1 MRRREGAPKRIGTR
15 FSGGRVRKVRHSAS
29 AENDLLEAWLFVA
42 EESVEAADQL
52 LDQIQAESRTLLFQL
67 EMVG

>member
-1 MRRREGAPKRIGTR
+1 MRREGAPKRIGPR
-15 FSGGRVRKVRHSAS
+15 FRGGRVRKVRHSAS

-42 EESVEAADQL
+42 KESVEAADQL